1 MKRNVLILEKILPIQ
16 LHIHTYSRVWN
27 KWSKSLHI
35 QREPFGDSAMVS
47 LTNRDDIA
55 KAFRWKKCHRL
66 AHFKTLQDQ
75 DFVFFFFFCSVKVV
89 QILFYTFTLTTIFSL
104 CNGRISGLWATSLKS
119 KNYKWD
125 RTLYYDMITAL
136 HTACCILK
144 KWQKPHDFIEL
155 KQHNLFTSCT
165 FQPNLLSY

>member
-1 MKRNVLILEKILPIQ
+1 MSWFSKKFSPYNCTYTHTVEYEINGRKVYTSKGSHLGIQPWSRWQIEMILLRLFDEKNATGLLILK
-16 LHIHTYSRVWN
+16 H
-27 KWSKSLHI
+27 
-35 QREPFGDSAMVS
+35 
-47 LTNRDDIA
+47 
-55 KAFRWKKCHRL
+55 FRIRIS
-66 AHFKTLQDQ
+66 
-75 DFVFFFFFCSVKVV
+75 FFFCSVKVV

-144 KWQKPHDFIEL
+144 KWQEPHDFTEL
-155 KQHNLFTSCT
+155 KQHNLFTSYT